1 MTRRD
6 HRFELMVPKID
17 PTAYTEL
24 AAAIAKLVPAD
35 TTAH

>member
-1 MTRRD
+1 
-6 HRFELMVPKID
+6 VPFREID

-24 AAAIAKLVPAD
+24 GTAIAKVTPAD